1 MCQQQ
6 NPTKHSHSDLEEFKK
21 NWMQRIKAIAKD
33 KTQAMNDFKEIYSD
47 DRNQKSK
54 QQKEI
59 LTVSVFNSN
68 TKIKSKNNADTKI

>member
-21 NWMQRIKAIAKD
+21 NWMERIETIAKD
-33 KTQAMNDFKEIYSD
+33 KTAWNDFKENYSEN
-47 DRNQKSK
+47 RQQKAK
-54 QQKEI
+54 QQKEV

-68 TKIKSKNNADTKI
+68 NKLKTTK